1 MFLSYLTQST
11 KATKGSNVLNQ
22 FDFYFPMMDF
32 ENETEKKKSNI
43 NLNQCTTYAIHMC
56 HLTGYDWTEN

>member
-11 KATKGSNVLNQ
+11 KATKGSNGLNQ

-32 ENETEKKKSNI
+32 ENETEKKKIQHKSKPMYNI
-43 NLNQCTTYAIHMC
+43 CYTYVP
-56 HLTGYDWTEN
+56 LDRL